1 MNRLKAARKARDWS
15 QDRLVVEFERRRLGS
30 GQPSPK
36 RASLKTYIS
45 EWENNRRPVGGNDRA
60 TLRAI
65 FGLTDAELFGP
76 SDASTTLDEAYV
88 ELAERI
94 DSAKSVDPGMI
105 CVLTNQTELFRA
117 MDRQMGAPAL
127 ADPMAAHIG
136 TLENALAYAVLSSV
150 RRPIARALSSA
161 ATLGGWQALDVGAV
175 DRAWR
180 HYELARRAA
189 REAENLAL
197 RSHAMAEQAYVLI
210 DAGKPLL
217 AQELI
222 GEAVSAARGHVPAR
236 LIAWLHA
243 AEAEIAASSGCES
256 RARNSIDLAL
266 TALPEGVEMRDPEV
280 PGVFL
285 NHAHLNRWR
294 GNVLAMLGETEAI
307 DALHA
312 ALAEHD
318 GTFTRAEAPLRV
330 NLAQAYFAQ
339 GDLSQAVYQA
349 RRARSLVIRT
359 GSLRIKRRLDHLT
372 TRLLDRA

>member
-1 MNRLKAARKARDWS
+1 MNRLRAARKARGWS
-15 QDRLVVEFERRRLGS
+15 QDRLVVEFEQRRRGS

-45 EWENNRRPVGGNDRA
+45 EWENDKRPVGSNDRT

-65 FGLTDAELFGP
+65 FGLADEELFGRSNAP
-76 SDASTTLDEAYV
+76 AILDEAYV
-88 ELAERI
+88 ELA
-94 DSAKSVDPGMI
+94 DSINKAKSVDPEMI
-105 CVLTNQTELFRA
+105 GILTNQTELLRA

-127 ADPMAAHIG
+127 ADHMAAHIG
-136 TLENALAYAVLSSV
+136 TLENALAYAVLSSA
-150 RRPIARALSSA
+150 RKPIAQALSSA

-197 RSHAMAEQAYVLI
+197 RSHAMAEQAYVLV
-210 DAGKPLL
+210 DAGKASL
-217 AQELI
+217 ALELI
-222 GEAVSAARGHVPAR
+222 GEAVSVAERHVPAR
-236 LIAWLHA
+236 LVAWLHA
-243 AEAEIAASSGCES
+243 AEAEIAAASGNGS
-256 RARNSIDLAL
+256 RARNSLDRA
-266 TALPEGVEMRDPEV
+266 TAALPDGVEMRDPEV

-294 GNVLAMLGETEAI
+294 GNVLAILGELEAI
-307 DALHA
+307 EALHV

-330 NLAQAYFAQ
+330 NLAQAYLANGDFAQ
-339 GDLSQAVYQA
+339 AEYQA
-349 RRARSLVIRT
+349 RKARLLVSRT
-359 GSLRIKRRLDHLT
+359 GSLRVRRRLDHLSV
-372 TRLLDRA
+372 RLLAGS